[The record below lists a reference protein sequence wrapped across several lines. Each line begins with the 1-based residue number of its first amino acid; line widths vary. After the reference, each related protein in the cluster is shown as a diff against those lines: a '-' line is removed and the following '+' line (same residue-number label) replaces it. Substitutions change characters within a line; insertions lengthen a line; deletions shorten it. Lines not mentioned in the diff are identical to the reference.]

1 MNQYALI
8 VAGGRGLRM
17 GLELPKQFMEL
28 NGLPVL
34 MHTLQ
39 AFHAI
44 ENISI
49 VLVLP
54 EDQFV
59 FWKQLCAKHN
69 FKIPHQLV
77 LGGHTRFE
85 SVRNGLQV
93 ISDRESLVAIHD
105 GVRPLISSKVINEC
119 FKVAEI
125 KGNSVAVVAL
135 KDSIRKQ
142 ELIGNHSVN
151 RANYYL
157 VQTPQ
162 TFNCGLI
169 QDAYAKA
176 THDNF
181 TDDASVLE
189 EAGGEINMV
198 AGSYK
203 NIKITTPEDMLIANA
218 FLAVN

>member
-1 MNQYALI
+1 MDQYALI
-8 VAGGRGLRM
+8 VAGGKGLRM
-17 GLELPKQFMEL
+17 GSELPKQFMEL
-28 NGLPVL
+28 NRLPVL

-44 ENISI
+44 ENVSI

-93 ISDRESLVAIHD
+93 ITNQDSLVAIHD
-105 GVRPLISSKVINEC
+105 GVRPLISSEVINEC

-125 KGNSVAVVAL
+125 KGNAVAVVAL

-162 TFNCGLI
+162 AFNCGLI

-176 THDNF
+176 SHDNF
-181 TDDASVLE
+181 TDDAGVFE

-198 AGSYK
+198 AGSYR

-218 FLAVN
+218 FLTEN